1 MSYSNRFNCP
11 LYSNS
16 LLFQLLYQ
24 LGDRGRRINQ
34 LSYLVLVEAVYIVKA
49 NVCQGGGGISTIF
62 VLIFLHLRHFQSNST
77 AVILRTKDLL
87 MLLSRPGGSG
97 LPCQVYCLP
106 GMRLYQHHL
115 CFDVPAPTSLATPWL
130 ERSYH

>member
-62 VLIFLHLRHFQSNST
+62 VLMFLHR
-77 AVILRTKDLL
+77 
-87 MLLSRPGGSG
+87 
-97 LPCQVYCLP
+97 
-106 GMRLYQHHL
+106 HHL
-115 CFDVPAPTSLATPWL
+115 PVRGKNVLATEWL
-130 ERSYH
+130 MMSVQEHQNKDGADTTSYLANNRLDKVDRFHQDETEASTDPSSSV